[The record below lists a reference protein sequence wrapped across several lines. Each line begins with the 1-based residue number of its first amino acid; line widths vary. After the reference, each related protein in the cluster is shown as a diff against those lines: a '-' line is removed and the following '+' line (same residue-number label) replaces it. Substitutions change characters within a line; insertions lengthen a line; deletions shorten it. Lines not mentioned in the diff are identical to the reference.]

1 MIGGHSKKIIDYRC
15 ISKSCSFCRNYKKK
29 NGENSRVSE
38 HECTRNHDG
47 SSKSMECSALLKMI
61 EDSWYEKR
69 LQVGTIVC
77 DDDTT
82 MKRIL
87 RHKYDELV
95 NNNQMK
101 LGDWAMNKRGEPLTA
116 GNLSV
121 EIPEPKFLADF
132 NHRVKSVG
140 KVLYNLALKIG
151 KQ

>member
-1 MIGGHSKKIIDYRC
+1 
-15 ISKSCSFCRNYKKK
+15 
-29 NGENSRVSE
+29 
-38 HECTRNHDG
+38 
-47 SSKSMECSALLKMI
+47 MI